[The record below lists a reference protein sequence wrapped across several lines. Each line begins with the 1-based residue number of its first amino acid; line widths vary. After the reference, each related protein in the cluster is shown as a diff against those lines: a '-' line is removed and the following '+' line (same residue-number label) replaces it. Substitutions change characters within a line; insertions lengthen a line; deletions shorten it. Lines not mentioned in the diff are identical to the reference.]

1 MVMRVVSS
9 KQLRKLASVLLW
21 VYALSALS
29 LNAIPEWLHD
39 AAGLLALCLASSSS
53 STLTFRPMRHFHDN
67 AQTIWM
73 FVIIQ
78 AFFSF
83 FFFLPEIQ
91 NPHTTDSRDPS
102 GWAGVGQASIC
113 LWFWLIPCSVWRQS
127 SLMKWM
133 ILIICHVA
141 CGVHPYC
148 ALHSA
153 RASLDTVIPL
163 ADSKWTGI
171 IKGKNN
177 KRKCFVIL
185 TVGQDV

>member
-1 MVMRVVSS
+1 MLSQLYLLMRSQSDSMMQQDCLLFVWPAEVL
-9 KQLRKLASVLLW
+9 QLWLSGQWDTSMIMHKLSECLLS
-21 VYALSALS
+21 YRL
-29 LNAIPEWLHD
+29 
-39 AAGLLALCLASSSS
+39 
-53 STLTFRPMRHFHDN
+53 
-67 AQTIWM
+67 
-73 FVIIQ
+73 
-78 AFFSF
+78 FFLFS
-83 FFFLPEIQ
+83 FFLPEIQ

>member
-1 MVMRVVSS
+1 MVMHVVSS

-29 LNAIPEWLHD
+29 LNAIPEWLQQD
-39 AAGLLALCLASSSS
+39 CLLFVWPAVVLQLW
-53 STLTFRPMRHFHDN
+53 LTFRPMRHFHGN

-78 AFFSF
+78 AFFF
-83 FFFLPEIQ
+83 LFFLPEIQ

-141 CGVHPYC
+141 CGIHPYC

-163 ADSKWTGI
+163 ADSKWMGI

>member
-1 MVMRVVSS
+1 MVMHVVSS

-21 VYALSALS
+21 IYALSALS

-39 AAGLLALCLASSSS
+39 AAGLLALCLASNSS
-53 STLTFRPMRHFHDN
+53 STLVDF
-67 AQTIWM
+67 
-73 FVIIQ
+73 Q
-78 AFFSF
+78 ANETLPWYCTNYLNVCYHTGF
-83 FFFLPEIQ
+83 FFPPEIQ
-91 NPHTTDSRDPS
+91 NPHSTDSRDPS
-102 GWAGVGQASIC
+102 GWAGVGQASSC

-153 RASLDTVIPL
+153 RASLDMVIPL